1 MYDFEKLYQAADIED
16 AINALEADP
25 AAVVISGGSDV
36 LIKIREGKL
45 AGCSLV
51 SIHGIKE
58 LKGIT
63 RTEDGAIRI
72 RPATTFSEIAN
83 HPIIQAHIPV
93 LAEAVDQ
100 VGGPQIRNI
109 GTIGGNVCNGVT
121 SADSASTLFALNA
134 ALTLT
139 GRTGERTVPIT
150 EFYTGPGRTVR
161 EHSELLTMITITKE
175 NYEGYQGNY
184 IKYAQRNAMD
194 IATLGCSVVVKLTE
208 SKTEIADLRIAFGVA
223 APTPIRCRNAEELI
237 KGRPITPELIQ
248 EFGKAV
254 LAEVSPRD
262 SWRASKA
269 LRLQIIE
276 TNSKRALARAITR
289 CGGEA
294 DA

>member
-1 MYDFEKLYQAADIED
+1 MYDYEKIYQAVSVED
-16 AINALEADP
+16 ALKALEADP
-25 AAVVISGGSDV
+25 DAVVISGGSDV

-51 SIHGIKE
+51 SIHGIE
-58 LKGIT
+58 SLRGIT
-63 RTEDGAIRI
+63 LLEDGSIQI
-72 RPATTFSEIAN
+72 RPATTFSEVTN
-83 HPIIQAHIPV
+83 NPIIQANIPV
-93 LAEAVDQ
+93 LGEAVEQ

-109 GTIGGNVCNGVT
+109 GTIGGNICNGVT

-134 ALTLT
+134 VLTLT
-139 GRTGERTVPIT
+139 SLKGTKQVPIS
-150 EFYTGPGRTVR
+150 EFYAGPGRTIR
-161 EHSELLTMITITKE
+161 EHAELLSAITITKE
-175 NYEGYQGNY
+175 NYEGISGHY

-194 IATLGCSVVVKLTE
+194 IATLGCCVAVRLGEGKR
-208 SKTEIADLRIAFGVA
+208 RIEDVRVAFGVA

-237 KGRPITPELIQ
+237 KGKEVSAELFEQ
-248 EFGKAV
+248 FGKAV
-254 LAEVSPRD
+254 LEEVSPRD

-276 TNSKRALARAITR
+276 TNSKRALARAIEK